1 MTAGWLVFG
10 IVLPALVA
18 GLGWIAVLAN
28 ERHLRARDERGTK
41 PAE

>member
-10 IVLPALVA
+10 IVLPAVVA
-18 GLGWIAVLAN
+18 GLGWIAVLAH
-28 ERHLRARDERGTK
+28 ERHLRAHDAKRTK

>member
-1 MTAGWLVFG
+1 MTTGWIIFG
-10 IVLPALVA
+10 IVMPAIVA

-28 ERHLRARDERGTK
+28 ERYLRNQHNRTGR

>member
-1 MTAGWLVFG
+1 VTVGWVIFG
-10 IVLPALVA
+10 IVMPAAVA

-28 ERHLRARDERGTK
+28 ERHLRRQAQRAAK